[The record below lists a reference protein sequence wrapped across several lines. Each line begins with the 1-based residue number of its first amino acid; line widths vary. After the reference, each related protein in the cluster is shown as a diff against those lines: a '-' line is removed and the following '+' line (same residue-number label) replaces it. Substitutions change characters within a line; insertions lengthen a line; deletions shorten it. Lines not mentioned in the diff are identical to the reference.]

1 MTTFDDREAAF
12 EKKYDHDAEIQFK
25 VEARRNRL
33 LGLWAAAKM
42 GISGDAAQTYA
53 KSVVVEDLKEAGDQD
68 VLRKVAAD
76 LEAKGAGVPEADLR
90 RKMGELLAEAKAQV
104 MSEAGH

>member
-12 EKKYDHDAEIQFK
+12 EKKYAHDAEIQFK